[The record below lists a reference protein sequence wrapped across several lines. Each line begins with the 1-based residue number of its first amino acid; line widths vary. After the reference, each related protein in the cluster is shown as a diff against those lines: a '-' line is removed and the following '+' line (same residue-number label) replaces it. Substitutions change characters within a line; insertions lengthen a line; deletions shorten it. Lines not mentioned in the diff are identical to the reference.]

1 MFGKFL
7 GWSKNDATK
16 IDPPVQEKVDTA
28 ELPPDLATIHEPFV
42 VSQKLAKEIMLDPP
56 DRSAEDA
63 ASIVNHLAFNNVL
76 TSSPKHA
83 VPGKRKRQEVDMVDE
98 SPKKRVVLGG
108 EITEIRDEPL
118 INSTNGDTGH
128 GGRPDRLSL
137 EVVKEAPGK
146 LPRPKKG
153 HGKRHMMQVHSAV
166 QRSGDIWDPQPSP
179 VKQGEKQA
187 SLPTTTTTKAT
198 IPAATPRP
206 RGRPPR
212 VKPSPTTKTIS
223 IKKGQGRKKQDLQVK
238 PWRKGRPEGFV
249 NPGVESREDYGTPIE
264 TSPQETQ
271 PKAAPKSS
279 RTKYGDDHRE
289 GAPNSKSTRS
299 SAAANG
305 LKDGILN
312 ANVDLTKKP
321 ERDARRAAK
330 QRRNLE
336 HASVSSPPSPRV
348 DSQVKERTRDIAMSV
363 RNGENPARARAQK
376 ASDEG
381 QEEEEFERDGRR
393 YPEKATDRDEQTS
406 FQPDEGEEGGTEA
419 DEQDSDLESPTEVME
434 IDKEEDEREEEL
446 ELFGQ
451 NEAWKTVLKGA
462 RSICGQK
469 LPLNL
474 MPKLLTE
481 SMKDLIQDVREAR
494 GLYEQLLPFKG
505 MDHES
510 LDGLNDQLED
520 SLAAI
525 EDQIRRL
532 SEKTAAP
539 KGSEMIRDIYARA
552 IPAMVFL
559 LQSALA
565 SRLYYSDQPCDLET
579 LNETVNG
586 LREIVNLQKMAI
598 LLCEKAT
605 HWKAKPVPTSRPI
618 VRPTTRKIFPCLKDM
633 RKAFSKNLVEQD
645 RKRKMK
651 QNAVDYSKR
660 PKELAQSSQQSQQA
674 QQDTARKNET
684 LHEMIRA
691 SREQED
697 ETRRTAKR
705 TFRQI
710 KEDEARARMG
720 SHQVNGHVESRTT
733 WSKTEDIAL
742 YFQLEKGYAG
752 GLTSMFTRSHQL
764 CNCCSLTTLAAEER
778 YLNILN
784 APLLQ
789 NKLPEHI
796 RERALYFK
804 PTLLEERG
812 ALEWISSIE

>member
-1 MFGKFL
+1 MMFGKFL
-7 GWSKNDATK
+7 GWSKNDAPKT
-16 IDPPVQEKVDTA
+16 DPPVQEKVDNA
-28 ELPPDLATIHEPFV
+28 EPPPDLATIHAPFV
-42 VSQKLAKEIMLDPP
+42 VTQKLAKDIIDPP

-63 ASIVNHLAFNNVL
+63 ASIVNHLAFNDVL
-76 TSSPKHA
+76 TSSPNFA
-83 VPGKRKRQEVDMVDE
+83 VPGKRKRQEVDVVDE
-98 SPKKRVVLGG
+98 SPKKRVVLGS
-108 EITEIRDEPL
+108 EIAKTGDEPL
-118 INSTNGDTGH
+118 INSTNDDTGH
-128 GGRPDRLSL
+128 GGRPDPPSL

-153 HGKRHMMQVHSAV
+153 HVKRHMMQVHPAV

-179 VKQGEKQA
+179 VKHGEKPA

-212 VKPSPTTKTIS
+212 VKPSPTIKTIS
-223 IKKGQGRKKQDLQVK
+223 IKKGRGRKTQNLQVK
-238 PWRKGRPEGFV
+238 PWRKGRPEGLV
-249 NPGVESREDYGTPIE
+249 NPGIESREDHGTPIE
-264 TSPQETQ
+264 TFQQKTRQKATQ
-271 PKAAPKSS
+271 KSS
-279 RTKYGDDHRE
+279 RTKYGDDYRE
-289 GAPNSKSTRS
+289 GAPNSISTRS

-321 ERDARRAAK
+321 ERDVRRAAK
-330 QRRNLE
+330 QRRSLE
-336 HASVSSPPSPRV
+336 HASVSSPLSPRV
-348 DSQVKERTRDIAMSV
+348 DSQVKESIRDIAMSV
-363 RNGENPARARAQK
+363 RNGENPARPRAQK

-381 QEEEEFERDGRR
+381 QEEEEESERDGRR
-393 YPEKATDRDEQTS
+393 YPEKATDSDDQTS
-406 FQPDEGEEGGTEA
+406 FQPDEGEEGGTEV
-419 DEQDSDLESPTEVME
+419 DEQDSDLESPIEVME

-451 NEAWKTVLKGA
+451 NEAWKTVLEGA

-481 SMKDLIQDVREAR
+481 PIEDLVQDVREAR
-494 GLYEQLLPFKG
+494 GLYEKLLPFEG
-505 MDHES
+505 IDHES
-510 LDGLNDQLED
+510 LGGLNDQLRE

-525 EDQIRRL
+525 EDRIRRL

-539 KGSEMIRDIYARA
+539 KSSEMIRDICARA

-565 SRLYYSDQPCDLET
+565 SRLYCFDQPCDLET

-586 LREIVNLQKMAI
+586 LREIVHLQKMAI

-605 HWKAKPVPTSRPI
+605 NWKAKPVPTSRPI
-618 VRPTTRKIFPCLKDM
+618 VRPTTWKIFPCLKDM
-633 RKAFSKNLVEQD
+633 RRAFSKNLVEQE

-660 PKELAQSSQQSQQA
+660 SKKLAQSFQSSQQSQQA

-684 LHEMIRA
+684 LHKMIKA

-697 ETRRTAKR
+697 ERRRAKKR
-705 TFRQI
+705 TLQQI
-710 KEDEARARMG
+710 KEEEARARMG
-720 SHQVNGHVESRTT
+720 SHQVNAHVESRTT

-752 GLTSMFTRSHQL
+752 GLTGTFTKSH
-764 CNCCSLTTLAAEER
+764 
-778 YLNILN
+778 
-784 APLLQ
+784 
-789 NKLPEHI
+789 
-796 RERALYFK
+796 
-804 PTLLEERG
+804 
-812 ALEWISSIE
+812 

>member
-1 MFGKFL
+1 MFGKLL
-7 GWSKNDATK
+7 GWSKNNAPK

-28 ELPPDLATIHEPFV
+28 EPPPDLATIHEPFV
-42 VSQKLAKEIMLDPP
+42 VSEKLAKEIMLDPQ
-56 DRSAEDA
+56 DRSAEVA

-83 VPGKRKRQEVDMVDE
+83 VQGKRKRQKVDVVDE
-98 SPKKRVVLGG
+98 SPKKRVALGS
-108 EITEIRDEPL
+108 EITETSDEPFT
-118 INSTNGDTGH
+118 NSTNGDAGN
-128 GGRPDRLSL
+128 GGKPDRQSL
-137 EVVKEAPGK
+137 VVVKEAPGK
-146 LPRPKKG
+146 LPRPKTG
-153 HGKRHMMQVHSAV
+153 NGKRHIMQVYPAV

-179 VKQGEKQA
+179 VKQGEKPA
-187 SLPTTTTTKAT
+187 PLPTTITTKVT

-212 VKPSPTTKTIS
+212 VKPFSTMETSS
-223 IKKGQGRKKQDLQVK
+223 IIKGQGRKTHDLQVK
-238 PWRKGRPEGFV
+238 PRRRGRTEGLV
-249 NPGVESREDYGTPIE
+249 NSGVEFREDLGTPIE
-264 TSPQETQ
+264 TSPQETR
-271 PKAAPKSS
+271 PKAASKSS
-279 RTKYGDDHRE
+279 KTKYGDDYRE
-289 GAPNSKSTRS
+289 GAPNSRSTRS

-330 QRRNLE
+330 QRRSLE
-336 HASVSSPPSPRV
+336 HASVSMPLSPRV
-348 DSQVKERTRDIAMSV
+348 DSQVKERTRDITMSV
-363 RNGENPARARAQK
+363 RNEETPARARAQK
-376 ASDEG
+376 TNDEG
-381 QEEEEFERDGRR
+381 QEEEESERDGRK
-393 YPEKATDRDEQTS
+393 YPGKATDRDDQTS

-419 DEQDSDLESPTEVME
+419 DEQDSDLESLTEVME
-434 IDKEEDEREEEL
+434 TDKEEDEREEEL

-451 NEAWKTVLKGA
+451 NEAWKTVLEGA
-462 RSICGQK
+462 RSICGPK

-474 MPKLLTE
+474 MPKLLTG
-481 SMKDLIQDVREAR
+481 SIKDLIQDVREAR
-494 GLYEQLLPFKG
+494 VLYEQLLPFEG
-505 MDHES
+505 IDHGS
-510 LDGLNDQLED
+510 LDGLNDQLRQ

-525 EDQIRRL
+525 EDRIRRL

-539 KGSEMIRDIYARA
+539 KSSEMIRDIYARA

-559 LQSALA
+559 LQSALT
-565 SRLYYSDQPCDLET
+565 SRLYCSDQPCDLET

-586 LREIVNLQKMAI
+586 LREIVHLQKMAI

-618 VRPTTRKIFPCLKDM
+618 VRPTTWKIFPCLKDM
-633 RKAFSKNLVEQD
+633 KRAFSKNLMEQE

-660 PKELAQSSQQSQQA
+660 SKELAQSSQQSQQ
-674 QQDTARKNET
+674 DTARKTET
-684 LHEMIRA
+684 LHKMIMA
-691 SREQED
+691 SREKED
-697 ETRRTAKR
+697 ETRRGATR
-705 TFRQI
+705 TLRQI

-720 SHQVNGHVESRTT
+720 SHQVNSHVESRTS

-752 GLTSMFTRSHQL
+752 GSTSTFTRTQQL
-764 CNCCSLTTLAAEER
+764 CHCCSLITPAAEER

-812 ALEWISSIE
+812 ALEWISSIK